1 MVFWIME
8 LSKLNPNPN
17 RYPKISKNQ
26 IPKKIFIPN
35 PNLITNKYPKY

>member
-26 IPKKIFIPN
+26 IPKKNIYTKSELN
-35 PNLITNKYPKY
+35 HK

>member
-17 RYPKISKNQ
+17 RYPKISKKIKFQ
-26 IPKKIFIPN
+26 KKHIYSKPELN
-35 PNLITNKYPKY
+35 HE